1 MKDPQII
8 RADDRVIT
16 SDKYE
21 DGFSGYVSLKGLNAK
36 RRDARFVCSW
46 GGGWDHVSVSFR
58 DRCPVWK
65 EMCEVKDIFFGED
78 EVCVQYHPKK
88 EEYINNH
95 PYCLHIFR
103 PQNEKLPTPP
113 SWMVGLKDWNR
124 A

>member
-1 MKDPQII
+1 MKDIQII
-8 RADDRVIT
+8 SADDRVII
-16 SDKYE
+16 SNKAE
-21 DGFSGYVSLKGLNAK
+21 DGFAGYVSLKGLNG
-36 RRDARFVCSW
+36 RRRNATFVCSW
-46 GGGWDHVSVSFR
+46 GGGWDHVSVAFF
-58 DRCPVWK
+58 DRCPEWK
-65 EMCEVKDIFFGED
+65 EMCEVKDIFFSED

-103 PQNEKLPTPP
+103 PQNAELPTPP

>member
-8 RADDRVIT
+8 RADERVTT
-16 SDKYE
+16 SAKCE
-21 DGFSGYVSLKGLNAK
+21 DGFDGFVILKGLNGK
-36 RRDARFVCSW
+36 RRIARFVCSW

-65 EMCEVKDIFFGED
+65 EMCEIKDIFFGED

-103 PQNEKLPTPP
+103 PQNAELPMPP
-113 SWMVGLKDWNR
+113 SWMVGLKTWNG

>member
-8 RADDRVIT
+8 RADDRVII
-16 SDKYE
+16 SSKAE
-21 DGFSGYVSLKGLNAK
+21 DGFAGFVSLKGLNGK

-46 GGGWDHVSVSFR
+46 GGGWDHVSVSFL